1 MSFISDK
8 MGGRK
13 LKVPAWVKSNENV
26 FKKGFK
32 KVSGMSTIGKV
43 LGLAATVTAGALAVS
58 SLKKQS
64 KENKK
69 RNKELKT
76 YFGKLPKSDP
86 RYQSLK
92 KGGFV

>member
-8 MGGRK
+8 KGGRK
-13 LKVPAWVKSNENV
+13 LKIPTWVKSSETA

-32 KVSGMSTIGKV
+32 KGLGMSTMGKV
-43 LGLAATVTAGALAVS
+43 LGLTATVAAGALAVS

-69 RNKELKT
+69 RNKKLKT
-76 YFGKLPKSDP
+76 YFGTLPKSDP

-92 KGGFV
+92 KGGYV

>member
-43 LGLAATVTAGALAVS
+43 LGLAATATAGALAVS
-58 SLKKQS
+58 SIRKRKK
-64 KENKK
+64 
-69 RNKELKT
+69 
-76 YFGKLPKSDP
+76 KS
-86 RYQSLK
+86 
-92 KGGFV
+92 